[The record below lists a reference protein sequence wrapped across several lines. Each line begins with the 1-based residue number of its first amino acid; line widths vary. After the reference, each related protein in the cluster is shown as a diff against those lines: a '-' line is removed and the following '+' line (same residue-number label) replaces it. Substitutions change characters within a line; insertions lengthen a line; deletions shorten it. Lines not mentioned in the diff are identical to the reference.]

1 MKKYGL
7 IGKKLGHSLSVPL
20 HEAVFET
27 LGIKAEYSLYEIDE
41 DTALDIKTFMMKN
54 GLDGLNVTI
63 PYKKTVMASLDQIS
77 EEAEQMGAVN
87 TLSLKDGKLYGYNT
101 DYYGFLYI
109 LEKNGINTEGKTAAV
124 LGTGGA
130 SQAVR
135 QALINRDCECIYL
148 VSRKK
153 KAENGSEKVIFTDYD
168 ALKGIKGEI
177 IVNTTPVGMFPDTE
191 HSPVDN
197 DVISN
202 FKNAVD
208 VIYNPEKTLFM
219 KKAES
224 LGLKAVGG
232 MDMLVMQGI
241 RSEEIYNRIRLD
253 DKQIKRVF
261 ETFRKG
267 L

>member
-20 HEAVFET
+20 HEAIFKAA
-27 LGIKAEYSLYEIDE
+27 GIEAEYSLYEIDV
-41 DTALDIKTFMMKN
+41 DTALDIKTFMIKN
-54 GLDGLNVTI
+54 SLDGLNVTI
-63 PYKKTVMASLDQIS
+63 PYKKTVMDAVDEVS
-77 EEAEQMGAVN
+77 EEALQMGAVN
-87 TLSLKDGKLYGYNT
+87 TLSLRDGILYGYNT

-109 LEKNGINTEGKTAAV
+109 LDKNEIHPEGKTAAV

-135 QALINRDCECIYL
+135 QALKNRGCECIYL
-148 VSRKK
+148 VSRNK
-153 KAENGSEKVIFTDYD
+153 KAQNGSEKVVFTDYE
-168 ALKGIKGEI
+168 ALKDISGEL
-177 IVNTTPVGMFPDTE
+177 IVNTTPVGMFPDTDA
-191 HSPVDN
+191 SPVDS
-197 DVISN
+197 DVIKN

-208 VIYNPEKTLFM
+208 VIYNPETTLFM
-219 KKAES
+219 KKAEK
-224 LGLKAVGG
+224 LGIKAVCG

-241 RSEEIYNRIRLD
+241 RSEEIYNGIRLD
-253 DKQIKRVF
+253 DEQIKEVF